1 MAGRTS
7 ASVGIVVTLTV
18 LGVLS
23 LGLFILT
30 VVFFGKYNNLKSEF
44 TTLTRD
50 TDQYIKGSER
60 QDDTVRT
67 IVDQAKKSG
76 GMSAVGYLSKSLQDT
91 MQAVSGNKRD
101 SFATLAEKLKAI
113 PGADANSVLG
123 VVAAQSQELSNLSAR
138 VKAAE
143 AERVRALADLQSE
156 VDRVQGIQKTH
167 EGTVANLTSQV
178 AAFQK
183 EVETYREGTNK
194 AREDMEAR
202 ISQVKT
208 DAETKES
215 ELLGRIAKLQ
225 EESIIQQGIITDLR
239 GKNKDSVVSGQAEFA
254 LVDGQVIGVNPAGST
269 CTISIGRKNKLRLGM
284 TFAVYPDGNSI
295 KADKRTGEY
304 LPGKATIEVINV
316 GEASSTCRVISEVKG
331 NPVLNGDV
339 IANAIYDPNKTYKF
353 LVYGN
358 FDVNGDGVYTPL
370 ERNDLQAIIEAW
382 GGKVEKDLA
391 GDLDFLVLGERPVLP
406 PKPSPDSPIE
416 ILQEYIRLNKVI
428 ELYDDYL
435 KKAQQTGLPVLNENR
450 LNTLIGRTKVGR

>member
-1 MAGRTS
+1 MAGRTN

-30 VVFFGKYNNLKSEF
+30 VVFFGKYNNLKGEF

-50 TDQYIKGSER
+50 TDQYIKAGER
-60 QDDTVRT
+60 QDDTIRT
-67 IVDQAKKSG
+67 IIDQAKKSG
-76 GMSAVGYLSKSLQDT
+76 GMSAVGFLSKSLQDT
-91 MQAVSGNKRD
+91 MQSVSGNKRD
-101 SFATLAEKLKAI
+101 SYTTLTDKLKTV
-113 PGADANSVLG
+113 PGADANSLLG
-123 VVAAQSQELSNLSAR
+123 VVTAQSQELQNLTAR

-178 AAFQK
+178 ASFQR

-202 ISQVKT
+202 VSQVKA
-208 DAETKES
+208 DAESKES
-215 ELLGRIAKLQ
+215 DLLSRIAKLQ
-225 EESIIQQGIITDLR
+225 EETIILQGIVKELR
-239 GKNKDSVVSGQAEFA
+239 GKSAESVVTGQPEFA
-254 LVDGQVIGVNPAGST
+254 LVDGQIIGVNPAAST
-269 CTISIGRKNKLRLGM
+269 CTISIGRKQKLRLGM
-284 TFAVYPDGNSI
+284 TFAVYSDGNSI
-295 KADKRTGEY
+295 RADKRTGDY
-304 LPGKATIEVINV
+304 LPGKANIEVVNV
-316 GEASSTCRVISEVKG
+316 GESSSTARIISEVKG
-331 NPVLNGDV
+331 NPILNGDV
-339 IANAIYDPNKTYKF
+339 VANAIFDPNKNYKF
-353 LVYGN
+353 LVFGN

-391 GDLDFLVLGERPVLP
+391 GDIDFLVLGGRPVLP

-416 ILQEYIRLNKVI
+416 ILQEFIRLNRVI

-450 LNTLIGRTKVGR
+450 LNTLIGRTKISR